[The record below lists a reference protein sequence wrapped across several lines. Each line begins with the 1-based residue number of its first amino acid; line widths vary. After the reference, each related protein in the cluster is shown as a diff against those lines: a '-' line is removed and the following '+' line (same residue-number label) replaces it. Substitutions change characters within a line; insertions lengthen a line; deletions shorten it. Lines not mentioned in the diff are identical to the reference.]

1 MVILRESCLVYL
13 GINYINVP
21 PVQSLFFCDSNCW
34 EISVS
39 SSRCASF
46 FILFFPSVLLAT
58 LRPEVSHK
66 PWVTLFFALLPRAA
80 RAATRWRRR
89 PLEARRGAA
98 RSRPVATG
106 TGVALRP
113 VGAAGPGLGAARCRR
128 CPVPGCVPASCL
140 CLWKEW
146 WWHGEGPWARCQ
158 PRALLVPAA
167 CRPGS
172 WKQTWL
178 RLESPTSRQ
187 QAVRFVLGLF
197 YSEPGLKQGVCP

>member
-89 PLEARRGAA
+89 PLEARRGAEPP
-98 RSRPVATG
+98 RCHRDG
-106 TGVALRP
+106 R
-113 VGAAGPGLGAARCRR
+113 GAAARGGCGARAGRS
-128 CPVPGCVPASCL
+128 PVPSLPSTGLCARILPLSVEGVVVARRGALGTLPAPCPSGACSL
-140 CLWKEW
+140 P
-146 WWHGEGPWARCQ
+146 PW
-158 PRALLVPAA
+158 
-167 CRPGS
+167 
-172 WKQTWL
+172 
-178 RLESPTSRQ
+178 
-187 QAVRFVLGLF
+187 
-197 YSEPGLKQGVCP
+197 

>member
-66 PWVTLFFALLPRAA
+66 PWVTLLFCSATPRGEGGHEMAA
-80 RAATRWRRR
+80 AAVGGA
-89 PLEARRGAA
+89 ARRGAEPP
-98 RSRPVATG
+98 RCHRDG
-106 TGVALRP
+106 R
-113 VGAAGPGLGAARCRR
+113 GAAARGGCGARAGRS
-128 CPVPGCVPASCL
+128 PVPSLPSTGLCARILPLSVEGVVVARRGALGTLPAPCPSGACSL
-140 CLWKEW
+140 P
-146 WWHGEGPWARCQ
+146 PW
-158 PRALLVPAA
+158 
-167 CRPGS
+167 
-172 WKQTWL
+172 
-178 RLESPTSRQ
+178 
-187 QAVRFVLGLF
+187 
-197 YSEPGLKQGVCP
+197 